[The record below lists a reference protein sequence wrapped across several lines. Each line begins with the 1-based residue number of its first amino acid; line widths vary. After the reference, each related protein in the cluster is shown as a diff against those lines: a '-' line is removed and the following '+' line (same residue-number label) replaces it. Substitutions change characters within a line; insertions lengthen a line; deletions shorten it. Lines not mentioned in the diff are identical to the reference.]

1 MFTDYTCHVFG
12 ERNAAHLTLLLEMSA
27 VFILTKKMNF
37 GKGTNGAHCHG
48 GSMNDRE
55 LVSYATNEVAN
66 VR

>member
-1 MFTDYTCHVFG
+1 
-12 ERNAAHLTLLLEMSA
+12 MSA
-27 VFILTKKMNF
+27 VFILKRKMNF

-55 LVSYATNEVAN
+55 LVSYAANEVAN

>member
-1 MFTDYTCHVFG
+1 
-12 ERNAAHLTLLLEMSA
+12 MSA
-27 VFILTKKMNF
+27 VFILKRKMNF
-37 GKGTNGAHCHG
+37 GKGTNGEHCHG